1 MSMYFNTVSF
11 NWSNLFLM
19 ELMFKFLV
27 NTLFLFRSL
36 TSRISDKEFR
46 ETLLM
51 DPLLNWYVQV
61 ISELSNFSEFKLLV
75 LVFSDERVF
84 SLKDTSWLHSQI
96 LKTKIGNSDPDFRSE
111 SKGSRFDS
119 GCYLCSAV
127 NSCPANV

>member
-1 MSMYFNTVSF
+1 MYFNTVSF

-84 SLKDTSWLHSQI
+84 SLKDTSWLHS
-96 LKTKIGNSDPDFRSE
+96 
-111 SKGSRFDS
+111 
-119 GCYLCSAV
+119 
-127 NSCPANV
+127 